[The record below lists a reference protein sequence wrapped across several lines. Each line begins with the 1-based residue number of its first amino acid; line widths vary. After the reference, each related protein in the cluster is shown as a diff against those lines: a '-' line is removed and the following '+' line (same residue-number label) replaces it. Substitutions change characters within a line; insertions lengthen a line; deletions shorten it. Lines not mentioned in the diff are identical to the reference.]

1 MVSARYGLC
10 MHACIL
16 AVPLLKIVS
25 FRVKFVIIH
34 MIGLGRDDSDYVPD
48 MSNGPRPD
56 LVFGARSPGM
66 IRMDRLE
73 KMQRILIPLN
83 PDSSSLP

>member
-73 KMQRILIPLN
+73 KMQRT
-83 PDSSSLP
+83 SES